1 MARIEILEGKQVPL
15 VSRGRARVAK
25 RKWGR
30 VTEMMKITAYV
41 PKVAAGWA
49 AFEMLFDKSSFVDRK
64 LRKLAAVKTAMQL
77 GCPA

>member
-1 MARIEILEGKQVPL
+1 MARIVGLEGKQAPM
-15 VSRGRARVAK
+15 VSRGLARVAK

-30 VTEMMKITAYV
+30 VTEMMKITGHV

-49 AFEMLFDKSSFVDRK
+49 AFEMLFDRSLFVERK
-64 LRKLAAVKTAMQL
+64 LRKLAAIKTAMQI

>member
-1 MARIEILEGKQVPL
+1 MARIEVLEGKSVPP
-15 VSRGRARVAK
+15 VSRMLARVAR

-30 VTEMMKITAYV
+30 VTEMMQVTAHV

-49 AFEMLFDKSSFVDRK
+49 TFEMLFDKSAFADRK

-77 GCPA
+77 GCLP

>member
-1 MARIEILEGKQVPL
+1 MARIEGLEGKQAPL
-15 VSRGRARVAK
+15 VSKGLARVAK

-30 VTEMMKITAYV
+30 VTEMMKITAHV

-49 AFEMLFDKSSFVDRK
+49 AMELLFDRSTFVERK
-64 LRKLAAVKTAMQL
+64 LRKLVAVKTAMQI

>member
-1 MARIEILEGKQVPL
+1 MARIEGLEGKQASL
-15 VSRGRARVAK
+15 VSRVLARVAK

-30 VTEMMKITAYV
+30 VTEMMKITAHV

-49 AFEMLFDKSSFVDRK
+49 VFEILFDRSTFAERK

-77 GCPA
+77 RCPA

>member
-1 MARIEILEGKQVPL
+1 MARIEGLEGKEASL
-15 VSRGRARVAK
+15 VSRTLARVAK

-30 VTEMMKITAYV
+30 VTEMMKITAHV

-49 AFEMLFDKSSFVDRK
+49 AMELLFDRSAFVERK
-64 LRKLAAVKTAMQL
+64 LRKLAATKTAMQI

>member
-1 MARIEILEGKQVPL
+1 MARIEVLEEKSAPL
-15 VSRGRARVAK
+15 VSRMLARVAR

-30 VTEMMKITAYV
+30 VTEMMQVTAHV

-49 AFEMLFDKSSFVDRK
+49 AFEMLFDKSAFAARK

-77 GCPA
+77 GCLP

>member
-1 MARIEILEGKQVPL
+1 MARIEGLEGSQAPL
-15 VSRGRARVAK
+15 VTRVLARAAK

-30 VTEMMKITAYV
+30 VTEMMKITTHV

-49 AFEMLFDKSSFVDRK
+49 VMEMLFDRSTFVERK
-64 LRKLAAVKTAMQL
+64 LRKLAAVKAAMQL

>member
-1 MARIEILEGKQVPL
+1 MARIEGLEGKQASPVTRVL
-15 VSRGRARVAK
+15 ARVAK

-30 VTEMMKITAYV
+30 VTEMMKITAHV

-49 AFEMLFDKSSFVDRK
+49 AMELLLDRSTLVERK